1 MRPYAYHTWKT
12 TVAIEP
18 SCTLEYKV
26 ILNSGGGLGRG
37 GGLHGLKTRYKDVYT
52 DFKGIYVVSCPANVR
67 LLVRNNLVI
76 EVGFLGLITTKW

>member
-1 MRPYAYHTWKT
+1 MEDHGCHRTLMYPR
-12 TVAIEP
+12 VQSRIE
-18 SCTLEYKV
+18 LK
-26 ILNSGGGLGRG
+26 LG